1 MKKSLFVLIILFS
14 ALYHSQLPTVADFQ
28 QQKTTYW
35 QTALSALKQDPYY
48 QSAANYAVLYDK
60 VVPFAGLY
68 TFHESDNNVS
78 SYKHFS
84 QFNEVMT
91 AIIQRDTNSY

>member
-35 QTALSALKQDPYY
+35 QTALSALKQDPNY

-60 VVPFAGLY
+60 VVPFSRSY
-68 TFHESDNNVS
+68 TFHEADIRYPVRIIKRS
-78 SYKHFS
+78 SMKF
-84 QFNEVMT
+84 
-91 AIIQRDTNSY
+91 

>member
-14 ALYHSQLPTVADFQ
+14 ALYHSQLPTVSDFQ

-35 QTALSALKQDPYY
+35 QTALSALKQDPNY

-60 VVPFAGLY
+60 VVPFSRSY
-68 TFHESDNNVS
+68 TFHEADIRYPVRIIKRS
-78 SYKHFS
+78 SMKF
-84 QFNEVMT
+84 
-91 AIIQRDTNSY
+91 